1 MRIPHWRWI
10 IACCVPLL
18 MAAGGQHL
26 ATVGAQT
33 TGAHPDTSVVPL
45 QIGDWQGVDT
55 VVSAEELA
63 RLDRTA
69 ELRRTFHNPAGAMVW
84 AGVVYST
91 QWKGLHAAE
100 SCLTGAGWSV
110 GRQYQT
116 SVASGGRSVP
126 ATVLV
131 NRDEQSHQM
140 VELYMFVNRQGVTA
154 NWIDQFWMLIKNRG
168 HGEMACHFILNGP
181 VQPGY
186 TAESTAEQ
194 LQDFAQQM
202 LPYVQKSLEIKRP
215 SA

>member
-1 MRIPHWRWI
+1 
-10 IACCVPLL
+10 

-26 ATVGAQT
+26 AAVGGET
-33 TGAHPDTSVVPL
+33 TGAHPNTSAVPL
-45 QIGDWQGVDT
+45 HLGDWQGVDT

-69 ELRRTFHNPAGAMVW
+69 ELRRTFRDPAGDWIW

-110 GRQYQT
+110 IKQYET
-116 SVASGGRSVP
+116 NVECGGKNVP

-131 NRDEQSHQM
+131 NRDSKSRGM

-181 VQPGY
+181 IQPGH
-186 TAESTAEQ
+186 TPEQ
-194 LQDFAQQM
+194 VAGQLEDFAHQM
-202 LPYVQKSLEIKRP
+202 LPYVQKSLESQG
-215 SA
+215 SAT